1 MKQRK
6 TAWIL
11 IAIALAA
18 FVSRSPLTGV
28 GVLQEPIRQ
37 GVGLNYSAMGLLT
50 TIPVVMYILSALGI
64 GRLKTRFGLP
74 MVMAAGLA
82 VLSVG
87 LTLRSWCGAVGLILG
102 TACIGVGIS
111 AINVLIPAAIKEYFP
126 QRVGM
131 VTGFYSIC
139 MYLASATAAATAVPL
154 YNQTGSWKLTLCIWL
169 PIAVAGLLV
178 WFFRKSSGERG
189 GQTASMNLRALL
201 RRPVTWMLAL
211 MMGTQSVIFYGV
223 TAWLPAILTDQGFS
237 ADMAGRFTSVYQL
250 GGILG
255 SVLCTAALARLK
267 KQGIFCFL
275 IGAGFFVEVAILA
288 FGQNTIL
295 LLVCAILLG
304 ACCSSSL
311 SAINCIAALRSKDA
325 EETAGMIAVVQTAGY
340 PLAAIAPTLMGA
352 LFDATVSWLPALA
365 ILAVAGAAYAI
376 GGVKAGGIR
385 KKQEVER

>member
-1 MKQRK
+1 MKQR
-6 TAWIL
+6 TITWIL
-11 IAIALAA
+11 VAIALAA

-28 GVLQEPIRQ
+28 GVLQEPIRE
-37 GVGLNYSAMGLLT
+37 GVGLNYSTMGLLT
-50 TIPVVMYILSALGI
+50 TIPIVMYILSALGI
-64 GRLKTRFGLP
+64 GRLKTRLGLP
-74 MVMAAGLA
+74 TVMVAGLA

-111 AINVLIPAAIKEYFP
+111 TINVLIPAAIKEYFP

-139 MYLASATAAATAVPL
+139 MYLASATAAATAVPI
-154 YNQTGSWKLTLCIWL
+154 YNATGSWQLTLCVWL
-169 PIAVAGLLV
+169 PVALVGALV
-178 WFFRKSSGERG
+178 WFFRRKNAAGA
-189 GQTASMNLRALL
+189 GQATVSTGLRALL
-201 RRPVTWMLAL
+201 RRPIVWLLTL

-255 SVLCTAALARLK
+255 SVLCTVALAKLK
-267 KQGIFCFL
+267 KQGVFCFL
-275 IGAGFFVEVAILA
+275 IGAGFVVEVAILA
-288 FGQNTIL
+288 LGQNIIL

-311 SAINCIAALRSKDA
+311 SAINCIAALRAKDA
-325 EETAGMIAVVQTAGY
+325 EETAGMTAVVQTAGY

-352 LFDATVSWLPALA
+352 LFDATTSWLPALA
-365 ILAVAGAAYAI
+365 ILTVAGAAYAI
-376 GGVKAGGIR
+376 AGVKAGGIGG
-385 KKQEVER
+385 KKI